1 MTDEEYKIKLQK
13 MTREELKIKL
23 QIAESRWQEEL
34 SKAPS
39 YKYIQAHK
47 RKFGKE
53 PVFIGR
59 TWLDDPKNIQLINDA
74 LIKGVPYDEYEMLN
88 EEEKQMYNEGG
99 LIID

>member
-1 MTDEEYKIKLQK
+1 MIDKEYIMKLRIEK
-13 MTREELKIKL
+13 
-23 QIAESRWQEEL
+23 ARWQEEL

-53 PVFIGR
+53 PVFIGL
-59 TWLDDPKNIQLINDA
+59 TAIDDPENIKLINDA

-88 EEEKQMYNEGG
+88 EEEKQMYDEGG

>member
-1 MTDEEYKIKLQK
+1 
-13 MTREELKIKL
+13 MTREEYKIKL
-23 QIAESRWQEEL
+23 QIAESKWQEEL
-34 SKAPS
+34 SKRPS

-59 TWLDDPKNIQLINDA
+59 TWIDDPENIKRINDA

-88 EEEKQMYNEGG
+88 EEEKQMYDEGG